1 MISLNP
7 LDSVSARFN
16 LWPFLYSNKYKKKIY
31 GDKDQNDTICI
42 FPIIR
47 QCYYYNLYTEI
58 LNNNFLKK
66 NCRTLTGQNVT
77 FFTAK
82 RSEKYFYLA
91 AQCSGVFPAQSGWL
105 TGILFKRHSWT
116 NATFPRIAAS
126 WSGLETPPLVASS
139 NMLLGTSPSTPLH
152 LKKQNRDLYKNKTF
166 IFLFFSKVK
175 LCLNSERKHVPLF

>member
-58 LNNNFLKK
+58 LNNTRLNIIFQGWNPDPHWSCSK
-66 NCRTLTGQNVT
+66 TLDGTPVLIQ
-77 FFTAK
+77 
-82 RSEKYFYLA
+82 
-91 AQCSGVFPAQSGWL
+91 
-105 TGILFKRHSWT
+105 
-116 NATFPRIAAS
+116 TFPGIHSFIR
-126 WSGLETPPLVASS
+126 SS
-139 NMLLGTSPSTPLH
+139 ILPSHVSFHLIILPYMLPVMV
-152 LKKQNRDLYKNKTF
+152 Y
-166 IFLFFSKVK
+166 
-175 LCLNSERKHVPLF
+175 NSETWWGEWSEGSGRYCGLQT